1 MILKIL
7 MKVREK
13 MNNINSVKAMLCS
26 AIGAMSGIV
35 TSFFGGW
42 THSMTTLLIFM
53 GIDYLSGLF
62 VAGVFKKSPKSESGA
77 LNSKISFKGLCKKA
91 MMLLIVVMAHRFDME
106 LGFNYLRDAV
116 CVAFIINESISI
128 VENGGLMG
136 VKMPDMI
143 KKAIDLLTDKEN
155 KN

>member
-1 MILKIL
+1 M
-7 MKVREK
+7 
-13 MNNINSVKAMLCS
+13 NSVNTLKTAVCS
-26 AIGAMSGIV
+26 VIGTVGGII
-35 TSFFGGW
+35 TSLFGGW
-42 THSMTTLLIFM
+42 TQSMTTLLIFM
-53 GIDYLSGLF
+53 GIDYISGLF

-116 CVAFIINESISI
+116 CVAFIINEGISI

-136 VKMPDMI
+136 VKMPEAI
-143 KKAIDLLTDKEN
+143 KKAIDLLTDKKE
-155 KN
+155 

>member
-1 MILKIL
+1 
-7 MKVREK
+7 
-13 MNNINSVKAMLCS
+13 
-26 AIGAMSGIV
+26 
-35 TSFFGGW
+35 
-42 THSMTTLLIFM
+42 MTTLLIFM

>member
-1 MILKIL
+1 
-7 MKVREK
+7 
-13 MNNINSVKAMLCS
+13 MNNVNTLKTAVCSV
-26 AIGAMSGIV
+26 IGTVGGII
-35 TSFFGGW
+35 TSLLGGW
-42 THSMTTLLIFM
+42 TQSMTTLLIFM
-53 GIDYLSGLF
+53 GIDYISGLF

-116 CVAFIINESISI
+116 CVAFIINEGISI

-136 VKMPDMI
+136 VKMPEAI
-143 KKAIDLLTDKEN
+143 KKAIDLLTDK
-155 KN
+155 KG

>member
-1 MILKIL
+1 M
-7 MKVREK
+7 
-13 MNNINSVKAMLCS
+13 NSVNTLKTAVCS
-26 AIGAMSGIV
+26 VIGTVGGII
-35 TSFFGGW
+35 TSLFGGW
-42 THSMTTLLIFM
+42 TQSMTTLLIFM
-53 GIDYLSGLF
+53 GIDYISGLF

-116 CVAFIINESISI
+116 CVAFIINEGISI

-136 VKMPDMI
+136 VKMPEAI
-143 KKAIDLLTDKEN
+143 KKAIDLLTDK
-155 KN
+155 KG